1 MAKFKLNRR
10 DFIKY
15 TTGSLFLSGL
25 PIPGHTK
32 EKPPGNIS
40 VIILEGGMDGLTA
53 VPPIG
58 DPSLIR
64 LREILN
70 PTKPLK
76 LNPFFG
82 LHPKLDNFARL
93 MAKNNASVVHATSF
107 PYVKRS
113 HFEGQNFMEG
123 GGLSPFSEHTGW
135 LGRALDLAN
144 LPGRAL
150 ALDMPLILRGHQ
162 DVDNF
167 YPAKVIGSKKPEI
180 SLINS
185 IALSHKKDEADVFFK
200 VSNKL
205 QSKTALNIPRDPVS
219 LAKYAG
225 EEMAKLNG
233 PVASVIRINEFD
245 THAVQGSDE
254 GNHPRQLK
262 LVDEVIGAYHKG
274 LGDAWDRSIIL
285 TLTEFGRTVAV
296 NGTEG
301 TDHGYGSA
309 GLIAGGLIT
318 KASIV
323 SQWPGLAK
331 NEQFEQRDLMATID
345 YRSVCSACIEKA
357 LGLEHDKIASEVFFT
372 PKLPRV
378 YDYIFS

>member
-1 MAKFKLNRR
+1 M
-10 DFIKY
+10 
-15 TTGSLFLSGL
+15 
-25 PIPGHTK
+25 
-32 EKPPGNIS
+32 
-40 VIILEGGMDGLTA
+40 
-53 VPPIG
+53 
-58 DPSLIR
+58 
-64 LREILN
+64 
-70 PTKPLK
+70 
-76 LNPFFG
+76 
-82 LHPKLDNFARL
+82 
-93 MAKNNASVVHATSF
+93 
-107 PYVKRS
+107 
-113 HFEGQNFMEG
+113 
-123 GGLSPFSEHTGW
+123 
-135 LGRALDLAN
+135 
-144 LPGRAL
+144 
-150 ALDMPLILRGHQ
+150 
-162 DVDNF
+162 
-167 YPAKVIGSKKPEI
+167 
-180 SLINS
+180 
-185 IALSHKKDEADVFFK
+185 
-200 VSNKL
+200 